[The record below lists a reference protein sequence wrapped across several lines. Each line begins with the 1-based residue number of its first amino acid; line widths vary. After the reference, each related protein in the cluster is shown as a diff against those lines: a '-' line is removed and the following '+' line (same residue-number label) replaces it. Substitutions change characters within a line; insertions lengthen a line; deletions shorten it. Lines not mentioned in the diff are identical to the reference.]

1 MAYENIAYKSYCWS
15 FGTTSFRTRNFNYK
29 IEKQLFLLNDFWYL
43 EINQN
48 VDWNGNNILQAS
60 YYDFMK
66 QEGFVEGEANNKP
79 KDARE
84 KTSGLKDLGLITEDR
99 KLTDVGLT
107 LLEISSCNDYTS
119 DNRFKINKDSFI
131 YLKQMLKVSCWFESE
146 PVRPFIVLLYLL
158 CELEYL
164 TTEEFTYLLPLCINE
179 NATKLMISNIK
190 RVRNNEI
197 SVDDVIVETLLNMN
211 NYKEAKCLL
220 MDNTASE
227 ELICTVG
234 FNRKSRS
241 YDKPYYQLF
250 LALKDVFLNKRE
262 SEIINLYNKISKV
275 TIGIYWRNLLFD
287 TTNSKAIKND
297 PLAHLKNSK
306 FSSIKN
312 EDELKSVFFE
322 YMHLFKAKATL
333 RDYFDL
339 NKRYIKNTDIVLFI
353 DNQVKLDIIPK
364 YFFESVIDI
373 LVRQAFTESDKLHVN
388 CSLSE
393 IDSCLVV
400 NDKNVIEA
408 VNISLGSNVSTID
421 EAQNIIENER
431 YSRLHTLIEAK
442 FSDDVLIELL
452 DLFEKR
458 NDDRIS
464 ALVTDNAD
472 IPTIFEYVLGII
484 WYKISDRQG
493 KILDFMNLSLE
504 ADLLPKTHAGGGE
517 ADIVYEYDET
527 EYYPKHSLLI
537 EATLANSTT
546 QRSMEMEPVSR
557 HLGQHLLKT
566 GNLNSYCVFATN
578 FLNINVISD
587 FRNRKTMTWYDT
599 RDTSKYIEGMKIIP
613 IQTSEI
619 KSLLENKVRYKAI
632 YGNFEEAF
640 KSNLPAHEW
649 YESCI
654 RP

>member
-29 IEKQLFLLNDFWYL
+29 IEKQLFLLNDFWNL
-43 EINQN
+43 EENQN
-48 VDWNGNNILQAS
+48 TDWNSTLQAK

-66 QEGFVEGEANNKP
+66 QEGFVEGDANNKP

-99 KLTDVGLT
+99 KLTEVGLA
-107 LLEISSCNDYTS
+107 LLEISKNNDYIS
-119 DNRFKINKDSFI
+119 DNNFKVTKDSYI
-131 YLKQMLKVSCWFESE
+131 YLKQMLKLSCRFEDES
-146 PVRPFIVLLYLL
+146 VRPFIVLIFLL

-179 NATKLMISNIK
+179 KATKSMISNIK
-190 RVRNNEI
+190 RLRNDEI
-197 SVDDVIVETLLNMN
+197 SIDDVIVETLLNMK
-211 NYKEAKCLL
+211 NYKDARKLL
-220 MDNTASE
+220 LENTISE
-227 ELICTVG
+227 ELICTIG

-241 YDKPYYQLF
+241 YDIPYYQLF

-275 TIGIYWRNLLFD
+275 NIGIYWRNLLFD
-287 TTNSKAIKND
+287 TTNNKAIKND
-297 PLAHLKNSK
+297 PLLHLRNSK
-306 FSSIKN
+306 FSSVSD
-312 EDELKSVFFE
+312 EEELKSIFFE

-353 DNQVKLDIIPK
+353 DSQVKLDIIPK
-364 YFFESVIDI
+364 HFFESVNDI
-373 LVRQAFTESDKLHVN
+373 LVRQAFIESDKLYIN
-388 CSLSE
+388 CSLE
-393 IDSCLVV
+393 DIDSCLVV
-400 NDKNVIEA
+400 DDENVIEA
-408 VNISLGSNVSTID
+408 VNISLGSNVSTIE
-421 EAQNIIENER
+421 EAQNVIENER
-431 YSRLHTLIEAK
+431 YSRLHNLIEAK
-442 FSDDVLIELL
+442 FTDDVLIELL

-458 NDDRIS
+458 SDDKIS

-493 KILDFMNLSLE
+493 KILDYMNLSLE

-517 ADIVYEYDET
+517 ADIVYQYEQT
-527 EYYPKHSLLI
+527 EHYPKHSLLI

-599 RDTSKYIEGMKIIP
+599 RDTSNYIEGMKIIP
-613 IQTSEI
+613 LQTGEL
-619 KSLLENKVRYKAI
+619 KVLLENKIRYQAI
-632 YGNFEEAF
+632 YGKFDEAF

-649 YESCI
+649 YESYI
-654 RP
+654 KF